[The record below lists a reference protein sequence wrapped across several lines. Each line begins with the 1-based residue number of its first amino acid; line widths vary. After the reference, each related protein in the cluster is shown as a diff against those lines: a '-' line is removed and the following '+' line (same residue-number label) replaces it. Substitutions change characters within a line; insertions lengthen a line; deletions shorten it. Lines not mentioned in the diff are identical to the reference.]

1 MRDLFN
7 EIWNSVRN
15 NRLRTALT
23 GFAVS
28 WGIFLLICLLGA
40 GNGIINAFQGSS
52 DRFVTNS
59 MDVMGGVTSLPANGY
74 KEGRRI
80 HLDKG
85 DLQIVQG
92 REFLENVD
100 KVAPVTNSL
109 TDNMVLGTRSMST
122 SMEGVTPEYKEI
134 EKVQVQK
141 GRFINPLDVEQ
152 LRKVVVVSNK
162 HEKELGGDLIGKW
175 VNMHG
180 FSFRVIGVYQ
190 ADESSWR
197 TPAYIPYSTMKG
209 IFYPDDAIGDIY
221 LTFEGIQNLK
231 ESEAFENRLAT
242 RLKVHHEA
250 APEDPNAIW
259 IWNRYSQNAQI
270 SQGQRIISI
279 GMWILGILTLIS
291 GIVGVSNIMLI
302 SVKERT
308 HEFGIRKAIG
318 ARPGKILS
326 LIIAESV
333 SITAF
338 FGYVGMGLGMLAC
351 EIMDKTLGRNTMD
364 LGFDTIKMMDNP
376 TVGLDVAFEATL
388 LLIVAGTLAGLVPAW
403 KAARVKPIEALRA
416 E

>member
-1 MRDLFN
+1 MRDLLN

-15 NRLRTALT
+15 NKLRTALT

-59 MDVMGGVTSLPANGY
+59 MDVMGGFTSLPANGY

-80 HLDKG
+80 TLDKG
-85 DLQIVQG
+85 DLEITHG
-92 REFLENVD
+92 REFADNID
-100 KVAPVTNSL
+100 KVAPVTNAVSDMMAL
-109 TDNMVLGTRSMST
+109 WTKTVST
-122 SMEGVTPEYKEI
+122 SMIGVTPEFREI
-134 EKVQVQK
+134 EKVNMVN
-141 GRFINPLDVEQ
+141 GRFINPLDQEQ
-152 LRKVVVVSNK
+152 RRKVIVLSTK
-162 HEKELGGDLIGKW
+162 HAKELGNDIVGKW

-180 FSFRVIGVYQ
+180 FSFHVIGIYQ
-190 ADESSWR
+190 ADESDWR
-197 TPAYIPYSTMKG
+197 ASAYIPYSTMKG
-209 IFYPDDAIGDIY
+209 IFYPGDDIGEIY
-221 LTFEGIQNLK
+221 LTFNGVNNTA
-231 ESEAFENRLAT
+231 ESLELQDKLARRIKT
-242 RLKVHHEA
+242 HHKA
-250 APEDPNAIW
+250 SPEDPNAIW
-259 IWNRYSQNAQI
+259 IWNRYTQNAEI
-270 SQGQRIISI
+270 SQGQHIISI
-279 GMWILGILTLIS
+279 GMWILGLLTLVS

-318 ARPGKILS
+318 AKPRKILS

-338 FGYVGMGLGMLAC
+338 FGYFGMGLGMLAC
-351 EIMDKTLGRNTMD
+351 EIMDKTLGQNTMD

-376 TVGLDVAFEATL
+376 TVGIDVAVEATL
-388 LLIVAGTLAGLVPAW
+388 LLIVAGTIAGLVPAW
-403 KAARVKPIEALRA
+403 KAAKVKPIEALRA

>member
-1 MRDLFN
+1 MRDLIG

-15 NRLRTALT
+15 NKLRTALT

-59 MDVMGGVTSLPANGY
+59 MDVMGGRTSLPANGY
-74 KEGRRI
+74 KEGRWI
-80 HLDKG
+80 NLDKG
-85 DLQIVQG
+85 DILITQG
-92 REFLENVD
+92 PEFQDNID
-100 KVAPVTNSL
+100 KVAPVTNYLS
-109 TDNMVLGTRSMST
+109 DNLVLGTKTMST
-122 SMEGVTPEYKEI
+122 SMQGVPPEYKDI
-134 EKVQVQK
+134 EKLILQK
-141 GRFINPLDVEQ
+141 GRFINPLDMAEQ
-152 LRKVVVVSNK
+152 RKVAVVSTK
-162 HEKELGGDLIGKW
+162 HEKELGDLLGKW

-180 FSFRVIGVYQ
+180 FSFRVVGVYQ
-190 ADESSWR
+190 SDESDWR
-197 TPAYIPYSTMKG
+197 SQAYIPYTTMKG
-209 IFYPDDAIGDIY
+209 IFYPGDEIGEIF
-221 LTFEGIQNLK
+221 LTFNGINNMEQSD
-231 ESEAFENRLAT
+231 EFENRLSS

-250 APEDPNAIW
+250 DPEDPNAIW

-270 SQGQRIISI
+270 SQGQKLISI
-279 GMWILGILTLIS
+279 GMWILGLLTLIS

-318 ARPGKILS
+318 AKPGKILS

-333 SITAF
+333 TITAF
-338 FGYVGMGLGMLAC
+338 FGYFGMGLGMVAC
-351 EIMDKTLGRNTMD
+351 EIMDKTFGQRSMD
-364 LGFDTIKMMDNP
+364 LGFDTIKMMSNP
-376 TVGLDVAFEATL
+376 TVGIDVAIEATL

-403 KAARVKPIEALRA
+403 KAAKVKPIEALRA